1 MIHGLRGGP
10 NLSQDGHLLPCLFV
24 LLPNKT
30 QATYRRMWEQVQL
43 LCPLAHPAEILMDF
57 EKAAMTSFEHTW
69 PTSMVKGCFFHLTQS
84 LWRKV
89 QAVGLQSQYSHDE
102 EFANRIRQIAALAF
116 AAPHEVSALFAQ
128 VAAQLPSPE
137 TDDLILYF
145 ERTYVGR
152 MLPSGSYQQPLF
164 SIQIWNY
171 HFDVAY
177 GLPRTTNAVE
187 AWHRSFNATVGCHHP
202 NIWKFIS
209 ALKREQGLVE
219 VKQAKYIAGDQ
230 PTKCRIVQDN
240 DRVLRELIRRYL
252 LNPRMEFLMGVAHRF
267 SMATD

>member
-1 MIHGLRGGP
+1 MQRNHQEMLEFSKYRLTSSLSARSFLDNPTLFAQVYVIHGLRGGP

-116 AAPHEVSALFAQ
+116 AS
-128 VAAQLPSPE
+128 
-137 TDDLILYF
+137 T
-145 ERTYVGR
+145 R
-152 MLPSGSYQQPLF
+152 
-164 SIQIWNY
+164 SICS
-171 HFDVAY
+171 V
-177 GLPRTTNAVE
+177 RSSSSTT
-187 AWHRSFNATVGCHHP
+187 SL
-202 NIWKFIS
+202 S
-209 ALKREQGLVE
+209 
-219 VKQAKYIAGDQ
+219 
-230 PTKCRIVQDN
+230 
-240 DRVLRELIRRYL
+240 
-252 LNPRMEFLMGVAHRF
+252 
-267 SMATD
+267 

>member
-1 MIHGLRGGP
+1 
-10 NLSQDGHLLPCLFV
+10 
-24 LLPNKT
+24 
-30 QATYRRMWEQVQL
+30 
-43 LCPLAHPAEILMDF
+43 
-57 EKAAMTSFEHTW
+57 
-69 PTSMVKGCFFHLTQS
+69 
-84 LWRKV
+84 
-89 QAVGLQSQYSHDE
+89 
-102 EFANRIRQIAALAF
+102 
-116 AAPHEVSALFAQ
+116 
-128 VAAQLPSPE
+128 
-137 TDDLILYF
+137 
-145 ERTYVGR
+145 

-202 NIWKFIS
+202 NLWKFIS

-240 DRVLRELIRRYL
+240 DRALRELIRRYL

>member
-1 MIHGLRGGP
+1 MVTCYR
-10 NLSQDGHLLPCLFV
+10 LFV
-24 LLPNKT
+24 LLPNKI
-30 QATYRRMWEQVQL
+30 QATYRWLWEQVQL
-43 LCPLAHPAEILMDF
+43 LFPLAHHAEILIDF

-69 PTSMVKGCFFHLTQS
+69 PTSMAKGCFFHLTQS

-89 QAVGLQSQYSHDE
+89 QAVGLQSQYSYDE

-137 TDDLILYF
+137 TDDMIQYF

-152 MLPSGSYQQPLF
+152 MLPSGSCQQPLF

-171 HFDVAY
+171 HLHVAY
-177 GLPRTTNAVE
+177 GLPRTANAAE
-187 AWHRSFNATVGCHHP
+187 DRSFNAIVGCHHP

-219 VKQAKYIAGDQ
+219 VKQTKYIAGDQ
-230 PTKCRIVQDN
+230 PTKCRIVLDN
-240 DRVLRELIRRYL
+240 DQALREQVRRYL

-267 SMATD
+267 SMVTD